1 MFSNDHHLPSSR
13 CSCAAIVLAV
23 ITLTAAVA
31 EAQIVRVPYL
41 GSRVIRLKGS
51 PSQISVSDS
60 KVADVKPLGGRNL
73 LVTGKKLGQTHIMV
87 WTGGSRAHRY
97 KVLIEIPP
105 KALVE
110 KFKVVFPKDLINVD
124 PVGNTL
130 ILSGQVS
137 DPLNSE
143 RAEKMATA
151 YIRGM
156 GLDSKVLNFLTI
168 RGRQQVQL
176 RVKIAE
182 VSRTSLRQLGI
193 NFFHRG
199 ADTSAGMLA
208 PGTGLDTTLAPDLGS
223 TGNALQPGGSM
234 TGTSTGGFTPPVPL
248 LTTPFTTDS
257 FGLLFA
263 TGADMA
269 FPMSIAI
276 NLLQANGLVKVLS
289 EPTLVAYSGQNAKFL
304 SGGEFPVPI
313 PQALGQVGIEYKK
326 YGVQLE
332 FRPTVLASKS
342 IHLKVSVSVSDKDT
356 SGAVLIM
363 GTSVPALSTRH
374 SQTTV
379 RLKNGQSF
387 AIAGLL
393 QDKMESAT
401 GKVPLLGDIPV
412 IGMLFRRSW
421 TRRNETELVIL
432 VTAHLVQPLKPGE
445 VPPLPGEDEHSDPSS
460 LSFFLM
466 GTIDA
471 NKPRRLQ
478 RGPAGPVGLAK

>member
-1 MFSNDHHLPSSR
+1 MFSIDLHLTFSR
-13 CSCAAIVLAV
+13 CSCAAIVLSA
-23 ITLTAAVA
+23 ITLVSSVA
-31 EAQIVRVPYL
+31 EAQTVRVPYL
-41 GSRVIRLKGS
+41 GSRVIRLKGA

-60 KVADVKPLGGRNL
+60 KVADVKPLGGRKI
-73 LVTGKKLGQTHIMV
+73 LVTGKNLGQTHIMV
-87 WTGGSRAHRY
+87 WTGGSRASRY
-97 KVLIEIPP
+97 KILIEIPP
-105 KALVE
+105 KALAD
-110 KFKVVFPKDLINVD
+110 KYKLLFPKDLINVD
-124 PVGNTL
+124 SVGNTL
-130 ILSGQVS
+130 ILSGQIS

-143 RAEKMATA
+143 RAKKIADA

-156 GLDSKVLNFLTI
+156 GLDSRVLNFLTL

-176 RVKIAE
+176 RVKVAE

-193 NFFHRG
+193 NFWHRG

-208 PGTGLDTTLAPDLGS
+208 PGTGLNTTTAPDLGS
-223 TGNALQPGGSM
+223 TGTALQAGGSM

-248 LTTPFTTDS
+248 LTTPFITDS
-257 FGLLFA
+257 YGLLFS

-276 NLLQANGLVKVLS
+276 NLLQSNGLVKVLS
-289 EPTLVAYSGQNAKFL
+289 EPTLVAYSGQQAKFL

-313 PQALGQVGIEYKK
+313 PQALGQVGIEFKK
-326 YGVQLE
+326 HGVQLD

-342 IHLKVSVSVSDKDT
+342 IHLKVSVTISEKDS
-356 SGAVLIM
+356 SGAILIM
-363 GTSVPALSTRH
+363 GSSVPALSTRH
-374 SQTTV
+374 SETTV

-401 GKVPLLGDIPV
+401 GKIPLLGDIPV

-421 TRRNETELVIL
+421 IRRNETELVIL

-445 VPPLPGEDEHSDPSS
+445 VPPLPGENEHSDPSS
-460 LSFFLM
+460 VRFFLM
-466 GTIDA
+466 GNIDA
-471 NKPRRLQ
+471 SRPRRVS